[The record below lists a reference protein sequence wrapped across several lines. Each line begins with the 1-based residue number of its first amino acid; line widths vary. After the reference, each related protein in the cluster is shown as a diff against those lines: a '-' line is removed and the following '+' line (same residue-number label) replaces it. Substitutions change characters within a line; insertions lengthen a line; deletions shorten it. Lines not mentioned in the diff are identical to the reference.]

1 MTIHSPNLP
10 PIDRHD
16 RRSRRTRRCLK
27 DALFSLVLEKG
38 YDSVTIEDITSRA
51 DLGRTTFYLHYHD
64 KDELLLESIDSIAA
78 DLIERLP
85 QPEWFT
91 PESGRERGATLQE
104 SVLVVFQHAAENAQL
119 YRVILRG
126 QGAVQASG
134 RVHAIINLKATEMIR
149 QLIDMGGVQLSVPVE
164 IFTNYLAGSLL
175 ALLTWWLEVDM
186 PYTPQQM
193 AEMYQTMFFN
203 GSKTT
208 LGIE

>member
-1 MTIHSPNLP
+1 MTTSPPKLP
-10 PIDRHD
+10 RIDRHD

-27 DALFSLVLEKG
+27 EALFSLVLEKG

-64 KDELLLESIDSIAA
+64 KDELLLESIDSIAS

-91 PESGRERGATLQE
+91 PESVRPRGATLQD
-104 SVLVVFQHAAENAQL
+104 SVQVVFEHAAENAQL

-134 RVHAIINLKATEMIR
+134 RVHAIINNKSTEMIR
-149 QLIDMGGVQLSVPVE
+149 QLLDLGGIQLAVPVE

-175 ALLTWWLEVDM
+175 ALLTWWLEADM

-193 AEMYQTMFFN
+193 AEMYQMMFFH
-203 GSKTT
+203 GSKTA